1 MSGAC
6 PAGGFDPYR
15 HAGMHAALAAH
26 RREQPVFHDPVLD
39 AWVVTRYADV
49 VAVFRDTDR
58 FSARVALAPV
68 AITPAVA
75 GPVLRAGGYAPV
87 SSNADLDPPDHARIR
102 RKVFPLLGPRRI
114 EQLEPRV
121 RQIVAAALDR
131 LPSTGRVELVAEL
144 TWELPVRVLF
154 ALLDLPDED
163 IGRIK
168 AWAEHFLVF
177 VFGRPDADAQV
188 AAANGLVAWRNYCAA
203 LVARRMV
210 ESGDDLVSDLIRAHR
225 EDPAGLTVPEIES
238 YVQGLLVAGH
248 ETTTHQA
255 TNAIRLLLL
264 DPTRWAALADRTLVA
279 GAVEECIRMESS
291 VVAWRRRALVDV
303 EIGGVTIPAGATV
316 LLSLASGNRDEERF
330 SDPDRWILGRPNA
343 KANLSFG
350 HGIHFCIG
358 HPLARLELNCLLEE
372 MPRRFPGMRLADEP
386 LEYTETI
393 SFRGPKRLWVEMA
406 PSEV

>member
-1 MSGAC
+1 
-6 PAGGFDPYR
+6 
-15 HAGMHAALAAH
+15 MHAALAAH
-26 RREQPVFHDPVLD
+26 RREQPVFHDPVLG

-49 VAVFRDTDR
+49 VTVFRDVDR
-58 FSARVALAPV
+58 FTARVALAPV
-68 AITPAVA
+68 AITPSVA

-87 SSNADLDPPDHARIR
+87 PSNADLDPPDHTRIR

-114 EQLEPRV
+114 ERLEPRV
-121 RQIVAAALDR
+121 RRIVSEALDR
-131 LPSTGRVELVAEL
+131 LPRTGRVELVSGL

-154 ALLDLPDED
+154 ALLDLPEDD

-177 VFGRPDADAQV
+177 VFGRPGPEAQV

-210 ESGDDLVSDLIRAHR
+210 EPGDDLVSDLIRAHR
-225 EDPAGLTVPEIES
+225 EDPTGLSIPEIES

-264 DPTRWAALADRTLVA
+264 DPARWAALTDQSLVA

-303 EIGGVTIPAGATV
+303 EVGGVTIPAGATV
-316 LLSLASGNRDEERF
+316 LLSLASANRDEDKF
-330 SDPDRWILGRPNA
+330 PDPDRWIIDRPNA

-358 HPLARLELNCLLEE
+358 APLARLELNCLLEE
-372 MPRRFPGMRLADEP
+372 MPRRFPGLRLADEP
-386 LEYTETI
+386 VDYTETV
-393 SFRGPKRLWVEMA
+393 SFRGPRRLWVEMGPA
-406 PSEV
+406 PA